1 MKAIL
6 KFKATMKFFYEQK
19 KKKNKVEDKRISH
32 LIMEVFVIYT
42 QMKTV

>member
-19 KKKNKVEDKRISH
+19 KKKIRLKTKEY
-32 LIMEVFVIYT
+32 LILLWKSLSFIR
-42 QMKTV
+42 K